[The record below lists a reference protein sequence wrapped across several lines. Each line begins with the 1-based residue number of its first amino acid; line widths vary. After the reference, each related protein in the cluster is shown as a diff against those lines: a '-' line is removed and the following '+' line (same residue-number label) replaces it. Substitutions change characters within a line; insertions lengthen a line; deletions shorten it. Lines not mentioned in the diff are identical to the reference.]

1 MPTQFIRCAA
11 LAALLVASAAGAE
24 PITLKMPFFTSDRST
39 IYQCQIKP
47 FVDAVNADKTQAIR
61 VEVDFG
67 PSVDRTIA
75 DQPKLL
81 MSGAADIAIVAPTA
95 TPEAFPDTAVALLPG
110 LFKDQSEAG
119 QVYLNMV
126 QTGALADYRNFF
138 VIGTAISANDDIHSR
153 KPLAKLA
160 DLHGQTI
167 RGSNPIEIETLKAL
181 GANSFFLPFNR
192 TMDSLAQGKIDG
204 VTGAPAIMYDFGFAR
219 LTSHHF
225 MLGLG
230 SVPSILAM
238 SRARFESLPGPAQAV
253 VRKYSGAWLMK
264 KSIACLEAKGREI
277 LKLFEQDPRRTVTFP
292 SPADQATAD
301 TIFSAVIE
309 KWAAQ
314 SPRHRALLSAIK
326 AEIARVRAAR

>member
-1 MPTQFIRCAA
+1 MATQFMRCAA
-11 LAALLVASAAGAE
+11 LVALLLAPAAGAE

-47 FVDAVNADKTQAIR
+47 FLDAVNADATGAIR
-61 VEVDFG
+61 IEVDLG
-67 PSVDRTIA
+67 QDVDRNIA

-95 TPEAFPDTAVALLPG
+95 TPEAFPDTAVVLLPG

-119 QVYLNMV
+119 QVYLNML
-126 QTGALADYRNFF
+126 QAGTLADYRDFF
-138 VIGTAISANDDIHSR
+138 VIGTAISASDDIHSR

-160 DLHGQTI
+160 DLRGQTI

-181 GANSFFLPFNR
+181 GARSFFLPFNR

-204 VTGAPAIMYDFGFAR
+204 VTGAPAIMYEFGFAR

-225 MLGLG
+225 MLGLS

-238 SRARFESLPGPAQAV
+238 SRARLESLPGPAQAV
-253 VRKYSGAWLMK
+253 IRKYSGAWLMK

-277 LKLFEQDPRRTVTFP
+277 LRLFERDPRRKVVFP
-292 SPADQATAD
+292 SQADRATAD
-301 TIFSAVIE
+301 KVFSDVTQ

-314 SPRHRALLSAIK
+314 NPRHRALLTSIEV
-326 AEIARVRAAR
+326 EIARVRAAR